1 MWRSR
6 LQQRAQV
13 AKMVNMSAA
22 APVRRPDRTPVTSI
36 AMHVRPLGASAWSAA
51 HLHDLSL
58 GGAQLRTSTAALG
71 MSDLLEARLT
81 ADDEVVAQVT
91 AQVVRLL
98 ERDGAQW
105 LAVRFNAVG
114 PDAAAGIARLLGHI
128 GVADDEPTTT
138 TGGVDELR
146 LHDVSIYE
154 LLELDPAA
162 GNAELEAACE
172 ALIQRVAAEAHV
184 ATGRKEARLQ
194 IVLSS
199 LQRLRPLWSDPIK
212 RARYDLRWGYLRI
225 PDRLHA
231 ADEGTG
237 PSLWTLSG
245 IWFDLFPDRVR
256 SASAVLRGVRDREPL
271 IAALV
276 KALELDPFCPRKR
289 AHLTNLN
296 RGATEL
302 AVADDAPFVRGT
314 LREMPLLRLL
324 YSVALEDGDIDV
336 VVKQG
341 KKAVGVVG
349 ILRGELV
356 TSIAGRNRGL
366 PALVQLCGLT
376 EGRWQARNAAPRE
389 HLRHMTGVSAADVL
403 EDLQRRRTSL

>member
-1 MWRSR
+1 
-6 LQQRAQV
+6 
-13 AKMVNMSAA
+13 MSAAA
-22 APVRRPDRTPVTSI
+22 APVRRADRTPVSSVVL
-36 AMHVRPLGASAWSAA
+36 HVRPLGASAWSSA
-51 HLHDLSL
+51 HLHDLSI
-58 GGAQLRTSTAALG
+58 GGAQLRTSTALG
-71 MSDLLEARLT
+71 MSDLLEARLST
-81 ADDEVVAQVT
+81 GNEVVAQVT
-91 AQVVRLL
+91 AQVVRVL
-98 ERDGAQW
+98 ERDGAHW
-105 LAVRFNAVG
+105 LGVRFNAVG
-114 PDAAAGIARLLGHI
+114 PDAAAGLSRLLGDA
-128 GVADDEPTTT
+128 GVVDEEPTS

-154 LLELDPAA
+154 LLELDPACS
-162 GNAELEAACE
+162 NAELEAAC
-172 ALIQRVAAEAHV
+172 AAMMKRVAAEAHV

-194 IVLSS
+194 VVLSS
-199 LQRLRPLWSDPIK
+199 LQRLRPLWTDPIK
-212 RARYDLRWGYLRI
+212 RARYDLRWGYLRVA
-225 PDRLHA
+225 DRL
-231 ADEGTG
+231 ADADDGTG

-245 IWFDLFPDRVR
+245 IWFDLFPERVR
-256 SASAVLRGVRDREPL
+256 DASRALRGVREREPL

-296 RGATEL
+296 RGGTEL

-341 KKAVGVVG
+341 PKAVGVVG

-366 PALVQLCGLT
+366 PALTQLCGLS

-389 HLRHMTGVSAADVL
+389 HLRHMSGVPAVDVL
-403 EDLQRRRTSL
+403 EELQRRQPA

>member
-1 MWRSR
+1 
-6 LQQRAQV
+6 
-13 AKMVNMSAA
+13 MSAA
-22 APVRRPDRTPVTSI
+22 APVRRADRTPVSSVVL
-36 AMHVRPLGASAWSAA
+36 HVRPLGAAAWSSA
-51 HLHDLSL
+51 HLHDLSI
-58 GGAQLRTSTAALG
+58 GGAQLRTSTASLG
-71 MSDLLEARLT
+71 MSDLLEARLST
-81 ADDEVVAQVT
+81 GSDVVAQVT
-91 AQVVRLL
+91 AQVVRVL
-98 ERDGAQW
+98 EREGAQW
-105 LAVRFNAVG
+105 LAVRFSAVG
-114 PDAAAGIARLLGHI
+114 PDAAAGLARLLGDA
-128 GVADDEPTTT
+128 GAVDDEPTLS
-138 TGGVDELR
+138 TGAVDELR

-154 LLELDPAA
+154 LLELDPACS
-162 GNAELEAACE
+162 NAALEAACE
-172 ALIQRVAAEAHV
+172 AMMKRVATEAHV

-194 IVLSS
+194 VVLSS

-225 PDRLHA
+225 GDRLND
-231 ADEGTG
+231 ADDGTG

-245 IWFDLFPDRVR
+245 IWFDLFPERVR
-256 SASAVLRGVRDREPL
+256 DASRVLRGIRDRGPL

-314 LREMPLLRLL
+314 LREMPLMRLL

-341 KKAVGVVG
+341 PKAVGVVG

-356 TSIAGRNRGL
+356 TSIAGRTRGL
-366 PALVQLCGLT
+366 PALTQLCGLT

-389 HLRHMTGVSAADVL
+389 HLRHMTGVPAVDVL
-403 EDLQRRRTSL
+403 EDLQRRQPG